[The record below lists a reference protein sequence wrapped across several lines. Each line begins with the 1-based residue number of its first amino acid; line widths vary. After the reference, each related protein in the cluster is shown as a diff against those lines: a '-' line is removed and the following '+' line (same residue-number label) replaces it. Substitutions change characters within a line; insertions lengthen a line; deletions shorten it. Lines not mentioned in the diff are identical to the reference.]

1 VQLSNEFSSF
11 VRNSQLLWR
20 HQNAAHNIIGAEF
33 RLNCL
38 RFLLVAPELRPA
50 VVIDKLSMAQH
61 VGLRGA
67 GQDADDQLQYLQQHQ
82 PKLRS
87 LQLSHLR
94 FRWCHLS
101 PLFERLN
108 HLILVQCVIS
118 DGLLPDEVMFE
129 GLLFTADYS
138 RHLVIDDELFMCGA
152 GEGGG
157 AVTVELVATC
167 HSNRQES

>member
-1 VQLSNEFSSF
+1 
-11 VRNSQLLWR
+11 
-20 HQNAAHNIIGAEF
+20 
-33 RLNCL
+33 
-38 RFLLVAPELRPA
+38 
-50 VVIDKLSMAQH
+50 MAQH
-61 VGLRGA
+61 VVLRGS
-67 GQDADDQLQYLQQHQ
+67 GQDANGLLEYLNHHQ

-87 LQLSHLR
+87 LHLSHLR

-101 PLFERLN
+101 PLLERLN
-108 HLILVQCVIS
+108 RLILVHCVIS
-118 DGLLPDEVMFE
+118 DGLLPNEVMYE

-167 HSNRQES
+167 HSDRPES